1 MSVSDILKEEGLDNV
16 SLRLEKHEF
25 DRVSELPVPFIAYSD
40 KKEEFV
46 AIQEAENGHVKY
58 YSGKSGRS
66 LKMHWNQ
73 FNNEW
78 SGAALIAFPKLQNAD
93 SRFKCNSRAHRKFSE
108 KIQLGMG
115 NPLGFKACRSTRR

>member
-25 DRVSELPVPFIAYSD
+25 DRVSELPVPFIAYFD

-93 SRFKCNSRAHRKFSE
+93 SRFKCNNQAPSQILRKNSIGDGE
-108 KIQLGMG
+108 
-115 NPLGFKACRSTRR
+115 PAWV